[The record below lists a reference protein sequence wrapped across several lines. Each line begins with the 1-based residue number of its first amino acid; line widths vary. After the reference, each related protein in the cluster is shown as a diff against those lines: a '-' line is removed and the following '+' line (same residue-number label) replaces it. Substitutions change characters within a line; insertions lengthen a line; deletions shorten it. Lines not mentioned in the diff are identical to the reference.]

1 MFVFYRYYVKL
12 LIVIYEILKKKYGY
26 WVLKLF
32 LLKKKMGKKDVLID
46 N

>member
-32 LLKKKMGKKDVLID
+32 LLGKKNGEKGCV
-46 N
+46 NR